1 MNFTVE
7 LTKTIVV
14 VIEADD
20 PTRALELA
28 VNPDDD
34 FDGAWE
40 QAEPHAILLNQEA
53 PQ

>member
-1 MNFTVE
+1 MNFAVE

-20 PTRALELA
+20 PTQALERA
-28 VNPDDD
+28 MDPDDD

-40 QAEPHAILLNQEA
+40 QTEPSGIVLNRDAAQ
-53 PQ
+53 